1 MLRHSCLPF
10 AIASMQEMHL
20 QSEFY
25 QSLVKKKTTSEML
38 PAVIPTSSL
47 TCELRFFLMAERRV
61 QFGWMRYV
69 YNDEISSIC
78 FRVRR
83 YQSSLEQ

>member
-1 MLRHSCLPF
+1 
-10 AIASMQEMHL
+10 
-20 QSEFY
+20 
-25 QSLVKKKTTSEML
+25 ML